1 MASLYRK
8 FRPNSFE
15 SVIGQEAVTKTLA
28 NQIKTGRIGHAY
40 LFTGSRGVGKT
51 TCARIFAKAINCLN
65 PENGSPCEKC
75 RCCTELSSPNMD
87 IIEIDAA
94 SNNGVDDARAIRD
107 NVSYPP
113 VIGKYKVYI
122 IDEVHMLTGS
132 AFNALLKTLEE
143 PPAHAVFILA
153 TTEAHK
159 LPATILSRCM
169 RFDFRLV
176 STSEIADR
184 VASIYDSEGKAYERS
199 AVNYIAAAA
208 EGSVRDALSL
218 AETCMSLSQG
228 KLTYADVL
236 AATGGIEKREYARCF
251 PPCRRLRWANVCRLS
266 IRLLLPA
273 KAWDSS
279 PKKLPC
285 TQGICS

>member
-132 AFNALLKTLEE
+132 AFNALLKTLE
-143 PPAHAVFILA
+143 
-153 TTEAHK
+153 
-159 LPATILSRCM
+159 
-169 RFDFRLV
+169 
-176 STSEIADR
+176 
-184 VASIYDSEGKAYERS
+184 
-199 AVNYIAAAA
+199 
-208 EGSVRDALSL
+208 
-218 AETCMSLSQG
+218 
-228 KLTYADVL
+228 
-236 AATGGIEKREYARCF
+236 
-251 PPCRRLRWANVCRLS
+251 
-266 IRLLLPA
+266 
-273 KAWDSS
+273 
-279 PKKLPC
+279 
-285 TQGICS
+285 